1 MAENQTASEIRK
13 MFADY
18 LRETLV
24 PPTDWYVGTCGSF
37 PPTVHYLQIY
47 FEQILREN
55 SNSLKIKAINNFYEL
70 NEIHSLEK
78 KIEKI
83 DGLPRSIQNFFVKK
97 TVPNEDRLNF
107 IALIF
112 ESPISTLREFE
123 TRREHK
129 QPTAEVAVEAEVMNN
144 VTETEPVFVKEEKFQ
159 NTEYQINNDNSF
171 PPETNMISLKSK
183 GKFFLNTRQRR
194 IVTFLS
200 IALVVIAIAA
210 LKINYAALAGASL
223 VNSTAER
230 GFMPLYVGDSLFAGS
245 AVSLNVLE
253 NDEQINENQI
263 PPPLDSSLIVRNL
276 QYATVSIYND
286 QYLYSLRPWSFEV
299 DGNGEDMNSKWGN
312 PYNSD
317 IADLYPTLRNTITL
331 ANNVMELS
339 FNISNRN
346 NLSLFFHAIKLKI
359 VERIRITPDHTSYNI
374 YSFRNTLSD
383 IILGVSLCDN
393 DLYGI
398 ETNHNEIAANK
409 AQFCKL
415 RVHNSSE
422 NENTICKFRISVD
435 LVDAAG
441 NHYIVES
448 NKDYFLGAYGNES
461 SE

>member
-24 PPTDWYVGTCGSF
+24 PPSDWYVGTCGSF

-97 TVPNEDRLNF
+97 TAPNEDRLNF

-123 TRREHK
+123 TLREHK
-129 QPTAEVAVEAEVMNN
+129 QQAAEVAVEAEVTSSF
-144 VTETEPVFVKEEKFQ
+144 TETEPVFVKEENFQ
-159 NTEYQINNDNSF
+159 NAEYQINNDISS
-171 PPETNMISLKSK
+171 PPETNIIFFKPK
-183 GKFFLNTRQRR
+183 RKFFLNTRKRR
-194 IVTFLS
+194 IVIFIS
-200 IALVVIAIAA
+200 IALVIIAFVAVKA
-210 LKINYAALAGASL
+210 NYASLANASL
-223 VNSTAER
+223 VNAAAES
-230 GFMPLYVGDSLFAGS
+230 GFMPIYVGDSLFVGS
-245 AVSLNVLE
+245 TVSLNVLE
-253 NDEQINENQI
+253 NDEQINEIQTHS
-263 PPPLDSSLIVRNL
+263 PLDSAQIVENL
-276 QYATVSIYND
+276 QYATVSIYNN
-286 QYLYSLRPWSFEV
+286 QYLYSLRLWNFEV
-299 DGNGEDMNSKWGN
+299 DKNGEDMNSKWGA
-312 PYNSD
+312 PYNTD
-317 IADLYPTLRNTITL
+317 IVELYPTLKNTITL
-331 ANNVMELS
+331 SNNEMELT

-346 NLSLFFHAIKLKI
+346 NLSLFFHSIKLKI
-359 VERIRITPDHTSYNI
+359 LERIPITPEHTSYNI
-374 YSFRNTLSD
+374 YSFCNTLSNFR
-383 IILGVSLCDN
+383 LAVELSN
-393 DLYGI
+393 HNLYGI
-398 ETNHNEIAANK
+398 VTNHTEIASNK

-448 NKDYFLGAYGNES
+448 NKDYFIASYCN
-461 SE
+461 